1 MDIRAEI
8 DAIEVA
14 LRSRGTSVAALCR
27 AAEIHQSQW
36 QRWKRGEALPNMR
49 TWQRV
54 LDARVGLVS
63 PMVDAAGPEAV
74 SGVALERG
82 TGS

>member
-8 DAIEVA
+8 DEIEAA
-14 LRSRGTSVAALCR
+14 LRSRGKSVAALCR
-27 AAEIHQSQW
+27 EAEIHQSQW

-54 LDARVGLVS
+54 LDARAGLVS
-63 PMVDAAGPEAV
+63 PTVDAAGSETVA
-74 SGVALERG
+74 ALERG

>member
-8 DAIEVA
+8 DAIEAA
-14 LRSRGTSVAALCR
+14 LRSQGTSVAALCR

-49 TWQRV
+49 TWRRV
-54 LDARVGLVS
+54 LDARAALVA
-63 PMVDAAGPEAV
+63 PMVDAAGPETASVAV
-74 SGVALERG
+74 LERG